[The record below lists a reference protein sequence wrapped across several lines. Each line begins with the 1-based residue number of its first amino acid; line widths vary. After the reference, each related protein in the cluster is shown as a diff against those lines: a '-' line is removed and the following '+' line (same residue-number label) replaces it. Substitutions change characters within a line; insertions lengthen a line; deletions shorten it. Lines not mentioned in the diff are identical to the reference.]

1 MVNTLRL
8 KLKEPKGFTL
18 IKLLAVIVLL
28 EVIPSIVILASSN
41 VINKSNDK
49 ASTSGNYSYDLGGVH
64 LSIPSNLSSISEQDL
79 ITAVQ

>member
-18 IKLLAVIVLL
+18 IKLLAL
-28 EVIPSIVILASSN
+28 
-41 VINKSNDK
+41 
-49 ASTSGNYSYDLGGVH
+49 GNYSYDLGGVH
-64 LSIPSNLSSISEQDL
+64 LSIPLNLSSISEQDL